1 MRERESEAPREIL
14 LLSLVTI
21 HSNNLDSS
29 HYASKPEHPS
39 LVTKIEIE
47 ILMAKR
53 PIPKG
58 KPSIQRACPMLL
70 QKSSWL
76 ERESKAT
83 FRKIVAAVSRSNVV
97 ELTLPGGKNR
107 VLGFGYRK
115 SSMKRNNSGGVEAKP
130 KRLWRIHYNGE

>member
-1 MRERESEAPREIL
+1 M
-14 LLSLVTI
+14 T
-21 HSNNLDSS
+21 
-29 HYASKPEHPS
+29 
-39 LVTKIEIE
+39 
-47 ILMAKR
+47 KR

-76 ERESKAT
+76 ERESKAI

-130 KRLWRIHYNGE
+130 KRLWRIRYNGE